1 MVFYINNIFK
11 VFELKKALNSV
22 NPNLSKIFLPFVLQ
36 NPEYFLKS
44 YPIVKNYW
52 CSNEIRRELLDKE
65 GIKVPPIM
73 ILSVTPSC
81 NLSCQGCF
89 AFNIGNVNQDIS
101 SAKHSLRKE
110 DWINFIDES
119 NKLGVFSYLIA
130 GGEPFMIPNLLDIC
144 KSYKNNLF
152 LIFTNGTLIN
162 DSIFSEL
169 EKLVN
174 TLLIVS
180 LEGNDY
186 LTDKRRGADTFN
198 KAFST
203 INKLN
208 EKNILSG
215 VSVTITK
222 DNYLYWME
230 EDNLQKLID
239 KDIKIAFFIEYIETE
254 ASPEK
259 LYSLNLEQR
268 KIFREKILYY
278 KKNKNIFIIHSPGDE
293 DAFGGCVSSGIGF
306 AHINPYGDVTPCPV
320 TNVSSHNIKTSSF
333 KEALKSDF
341 FVVIREN
348 KKLLENNDSACSLA
362 LKVKELEQLKNRKFD
377 S

>member
-1 MVFYINNIFK
+1 MVFYIKDTFK

-22 NPNLSKIFLPFVLQ
+22 NPNLSRIFLPFVLQ
-36 NPEYFLKS
+36 NPKYLLKS

-52 CSNEIRRELLDKE
+52 YSNEIRRELLDKE
-65 GIKVPPIM
+65 DIKAPPTM
-73 ILSVTPSC
+73 ILSVTSKC

-89 AFNIGNVNQDIS
+89 ASNLGNVNQDMVNNKPIMT
-101 SAKHSLRKE
+101 KE
-110 DWINFIDES
+110 DWIEFIHES
-119 NKLGVFSYLIA
+119 NNLGVFAYLIA
-130 GGEPFMIPNLLDIC
+130 GGEPFMIPNLLDIS
-144 KSYKNNLF
+144 KTYKNNLF

-162 DSIFSEL
+162 DSVLSNL
-169 EKLVN
+169 EELVN

-180 LEGNDY
+180 LEGNDF
-186 LTDKRRGADTFN
+186 LTDKRRGVDTFN

-203 INKLN
+203 IKKLN
-208 EKNILSG
+208 EKKILSG

-222 DNYLYWME
+222 DNYLYWMND
-230 EDNLQKLID
+230 DNLQQLID
-239 KDIKIAFFIEYIETE
+239 KGIKIAFFIEYIETD
-254 ASPEK
+254 PNTEK
-259 LYSLNLEQR
+259 IFSLNAEQR
-268 KIFREKILYY
+268 EAFREKILYY
-278 KKNKNIFIIHSPGDE
+278 KKNMEIFIIHSPGDE

-341 FVVIREN
+341 FKAIREN
-348 KKLLENNDSACSLA
+348 KNMLEDSDSACSLA
-362 LKVKELEQLKNRKFD
+362 LKFLELEHLKNQHFN